1 MNSGEVK
8 FYPSLIDSTGS
19 GTCTEAE
26 MFALRVQDD
35 SMQPEFAK
43 GCLVVV
49 DPTGRACHNA
59 YVIAKVIAKFPTS
72 SSRADINSSEQL
84 LDQLVFRQLV
94 KVENSW
100 QLHALNTSYP
110 ALTIGEDLSTVMG
123 VVVQRAGA
131 RRSYHKRYDG
141 QTDDSLSG

>member
-26 MFALRVQDD
+26 VFALRVQDD

-43 GCLVVV
+43 GCIVVV

-59 YVIAKVIAKFPTS
+59 YVIAKLLTS
-72 SSRADINSSEQL
+72 NNSTDINAGEQVF
-84 LDQLVFRQLV
+84 DQLVFRQLI
-94 KVENSW
+94 KAENSW

-110 ALTIGEDLSTVMG
+110 ILTVSEDLSTVLG

-131 RRSYHKRYDG
+131 RRSYHKRYD
-141 QTDDSLSG
+141 QQSDESLSGLNN

>member
-8 FYPSLIDSTGS
+8 FYPSLIDST

-43 GCLVVV
+43 GCIVVV
-49 DPTGRACHNA
+49 DPTGRASHNA
-59 YVIAKVIAKFPTS
+59 YVIVKLLTS
-72 SSRADINSSEQL
+72 NNRTDINSGDKAF
-84 LDQLVFRQLV
+84 DQLVFRQLKSV
-94 KVENSW
+94 DNSW
-100 QLHALNTSYP
+100 QLHALNASYP
-110 ALTIGEDLSTVMG
+110 ALTIKDLSTVLG

-131 RRSYHKRYDG
+131 RRSYHKRYDELS
-141 QTDDSLSG
+141 DDSLSV